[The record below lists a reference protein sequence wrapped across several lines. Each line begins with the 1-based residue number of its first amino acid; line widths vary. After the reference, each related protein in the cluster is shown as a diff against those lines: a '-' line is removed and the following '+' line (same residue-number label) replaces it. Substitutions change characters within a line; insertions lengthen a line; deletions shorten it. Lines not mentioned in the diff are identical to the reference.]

1 MAEKGETRD
10 PKSHRTP
17 GQIKRM
23 DRGYNAEPHQVHTR
37 TMQNQARDIMEK
49 KGLVHKGDNKDV
61 DHKHPLRH
69 GGTNAPGNLRA
80 ISKSRNRGWADGKV

>member
-17 GQIKRM
+17 TQIRRM
-23 DRGYNAEPHQVHTR
+23 DRGYNSQPHIIERRDT
-37 TMQNQARDIMEK
+37 QNAARAKLAKE
-49 KGLVHKGDNKDV
+49 GLVHKGDDKDV

-69 GGTNAPGNLRA
+69 GGSNERSNLRA
-80 ISKSRNRGWADGKV
+80 IPRSRNRGWADGKV